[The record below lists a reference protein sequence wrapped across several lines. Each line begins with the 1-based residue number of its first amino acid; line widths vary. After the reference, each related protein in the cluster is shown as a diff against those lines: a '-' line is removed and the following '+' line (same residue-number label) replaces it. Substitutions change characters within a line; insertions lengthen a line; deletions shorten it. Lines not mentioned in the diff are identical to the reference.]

1 MVRTALIIQCGSNHA
16 TAGFGFGWSTE
27 SLRWEDLF
35 ARPDRTISCRPTG
48 EGGAPFRLNV
58 WAECD
63 RKDNGGRFVACISP
77 QKNSSLIY
85 RSHRSYPK
93 LTVRMQPPLE
103 LENLLPFDIKYRVH
117 DKNTSTS
124 ATEFLRKGG
133 LFPIH
138 TVQLDHLLLLNIAL
152 QDTGWYL
159 PLSRNTD

>member
-1 MVRTALIIQCGSNHA
+1 M
-16 TAGFGFGWSTE
+16 E
-27 SLRWEDLF
+27 SLRWEELF
-35 ARPDRTISCRPTG
+35 ARPDRTISCRPTD

-58 WAECD
+58 WADCD
-63 RKDNGGRFVACISP
+63 RKDNGGRFVSGTSP

-85 RSHRSYPK
+85 GSHRSYPK

-152 QDTGWYL
+152 QDTGWYP
-159 PLSRNTD
+159 PLGRDTD